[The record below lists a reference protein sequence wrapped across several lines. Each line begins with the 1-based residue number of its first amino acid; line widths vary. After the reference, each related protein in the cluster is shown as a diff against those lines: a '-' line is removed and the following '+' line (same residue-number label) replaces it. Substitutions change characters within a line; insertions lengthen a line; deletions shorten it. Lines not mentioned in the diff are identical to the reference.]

1 MELLIRECVSCYVLF
16 HAMLIHGVVP
26 SMFGIGIIV
35 PLFKGHNLDSSI
47 SDNFVVLCCYK
58 TDSVSVLCPTEKVVV
73 FGRLFQSLG
82 AHAAKL

>member
-1 MELLIRECVSCYVLF
+1 MELNLSICELLIRERVSCYVLF

-47 SDNFVVLCCYK
+47 SDNYRGITL
-58 TDSVSVLCPTEKVVV
+58 L
-73 FGRLFQSLG
+73 
-82 AHAAKL
+82 